1 MNVTIAAGARSG
13 SVRIPSSKSQAHR
26 LLILA
31 ALGKR
36 PTALQIRGISEDI
49 AATIRCLNALGAKIR
64 QDGEI
69 VFVTPIETVCSP
81 CELPC
86 GESGSTLRFLLPV
99 VAALGAEAAFLRKGR
114 LPERPLAP
122 LDGELKKHGVRL
134 AEDGEKLLVS
144 GQLQPGAYRLPG
156 NVSSQFFT
164 GLLLALPLLSAE
176 STLEIEGT
184 LESAP
189 YVEMTEQALALANI
203 SVSKKEKTYQIP
215 GNQSAFLPEKCAV
228 EGDWSNAA
236 FFLCAGALSQKGVTV
251 HGLRMDSAQGDR
263 AVLDVLRAMG
273 AEVTSSEDA
282 VTVRRKMLRAVQIDA
297 SAIPDLIPVLAAAA
311 SAAEGETKIY
321 NAARLRLKESDRL
334 KTTAAM
340 LTSLG
345 ADVTELTDG
354 LIVRG
359 KESLSG
365 GTAEAFGDHR
375 IAMSAAV
382 ASSVCR
388 EAVTICG
395 SESVNKSYP
404 QFWADF
410 AALKGGSL

>member
-1 MNVTIAAGARSG
+1 MNVTIAPGARCG

-36 PTALQIRGISEDI
+36 PAALQIRGISEDI
-49 AATIRCLNALGAKIR
+49 AATINCLRALGAKIR
-64 QDGEI
+64 QDGET
-69 VFVTPIETVCSP
+69 VFVTPLEAVCSP
-81 CELPC
+81 CVLPC

-99 VAALGAEAAFLRKGR
+99 VSALGAEATFLRQGR

-122 LDGELKKHGVRL
+122 LDDALKKHGVHL
-134 AEDGEKLLVS
+134 AEDGEKLFVS

-164 GLLLALPLLSAE
+164 GLLLALPLLWAE

-203 SVSKKEKTYQIP
+203 SVSKETKVYKIG
-215 GNQSAFLPEKCAV
+215 GNQSAFLPEKCVV

-236 FFLCAGALSQKGVTV
+236 FFLCAGALSEEGVTV
-251 HGLRMDSAQGDR
+251 RGLRMDSAQGDR

-273 AEVTSSEDA
+273 AEVASSDDA
-282 VTVRRKMLRAVQIDA
+282 VTVRRKKLSAVQLDA
-297 SAIPDLIPVLAAAA
+297 SAIPDLVPVLAAVA

-321 NAARLRLKESDRL
+321 NAARLRLKESDRIQ
-334 KTTAAM
+334 TTAAM
-340 LTSLG
+340 LSSLG
-345 ADVTELTDG
+345 ADVNEQPDG
-354 LIVRG
+354 LIIRG
-359 KESLSG
+359 KEILSG

-382 ASSVCR
+382 ASAACSD
-388 EAVTICG
+388 AVTICG

-410 AALKGGSL
+410 AALKGGNL